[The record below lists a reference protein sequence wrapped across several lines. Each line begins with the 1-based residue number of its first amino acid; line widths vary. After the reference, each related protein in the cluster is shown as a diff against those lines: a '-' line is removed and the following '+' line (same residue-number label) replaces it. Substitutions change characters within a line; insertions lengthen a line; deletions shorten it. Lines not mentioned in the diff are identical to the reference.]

1 MKWKRLTIGDH
12 CTVTSSKRFH
22 ISDRSSHGVPFYC
35 SKEII
40 QMFNGEQVD
49 ETDYISEDAYEQI
62 KKRYGI
68 PKEGDLLITTR
79 GTLGIPYL
87 YKRNDRFYFADGNL
101 TWLKDFDDELSAEY
115 LYYWLQSYT
124 GKKKIEAI
132 AKGTAQKAVPISAI
146 QDLIIEAPNVH
157 HQLEIIDKILP
168 YDRLIKSNRLQ
179 IKLLEEAAQR
189 LYKEWFID
197 HHFPGY
203 ENVKIVDSIPE
214 GWNIRKL
221 ADVADIIMGQSPTS
235 DTFNLNRNGLP
246 FHQGVGSYGNRYVK
260 NKVYTTSYTRIA
272 NADSILFSV
281 RAPVGRLNVTKN
293 KIVIGRGL
301 AAFNQ
306 KQGYQNY
313 LFYMLKEH
321 YFKDDLIGNGSI
333 FSSITKNELM
343 NQKFII
349 PDTKTMLAYDN
360 IAKIIDKKIDNLDC
374 QIDLI
379 SEARNRLLPKL
390 MSGEIE
396 I

>member
-168 YDRLIKSNRLQ
+168 YDRLIESNRLQ

>member
-379 SEARNRLLPKL
+379 SEARNRLLSKL

>member
-1 MKWKRLTIGDH
+1 MSWERYRLGDLYEVHNGLSKGSKFFGSGYGFLSFSTVFNNYFIPDELPDLVQSTEKEQESYSIKRGDIFLTRTSETADELGMSCVALKDYPHATYNGFTKRLRPITDKVVPEYIGYYMRMPSFRNEFMAFS
-12 CTVTSSKRFH
+12 TMTTRASLRN
-22 ISDRSSHGVPFYC
+22 
-35 SKEII
+35 E
-40 QMFNGEQVD
+40 
-49 ETDYISEDAYEQI
+49 
-62 KKRYGI
+62 
-68 PKEGDLLITTR
+68 DLLGLKVNLPNLDKQSSIANILR
-79 GTLGIPYL
+79 EYDYL
-87 YKRNDRFYFADGNL
+87 
-101 TWLKDFDDELSAEY
+101 
-115 LYYWLQSYT
+115 
-124 GKKKIEAI
+124 IENN
-132 AKGTAQKAVPISAI
+132 QK
-146 QDLIIEAPNVH
+146 
-157 HQLEIIDKILP
+157 
-168 YDRLIKSNRLQ
+168 Q

-313 LFYMLKEH
+313 LF
-321 YFKDDLIGNGSI
+321 
-333 FSSITKNELM
+333 
-343 NQKFII
+343 
-349 PDTKTMLAYDN
+349 
-360 IAKIIDKKIDNLDC
+360 
-374 QIDLI
+374 
-379 SEARNRLLPKL
+379 
-390 MSGEIE
+390 
-396 I
+396 

>member
-179 IKLLEEAAQR
+179 IKLLEEVAQR